1 MQQKNDALRW
11 IAGVITQKKNGAF
24 VGGEWHLDA
33 ASASTKL
40 IKVVNPS
47 NGEPLCDLRESDKA
61 VVDHAATAA
70 LTAFT
75 SGPWSTWTRA
85 ERAAALIRIGV
96 EIRKNHEQLAALE
109 TLCNGKTW
117 AESFEDDIPES
128 ASVFDYY
135 AGWIDK
141 VYGETCPVEQG
152 FVNFTLREPVG
163 PCALI
168 VPWNFPLLLACWKI
182 APALAMGNTV
192 VIKPSPQTSLSML
205 RLAEIIHDAKI
216 LPAGVFNVVIGG
228 GLTGEAL
235 THNQDIAKVSFTGG
249 TETGRAILKGSADSN
264 LKSVTLELGGKS
276 PNIIFADAKN
286 LPGVIDRSYQAMFS
300 HKGEKCSEPTRLL
313 VHRSLHDKVVAGLVE
328 KAEKTRC
335 GDPFAGT
342 TDQGPQCFEGHME
355 RILDYIKVGT
365 AEGAKCV
372 AGGVRDTA
380 GDNAQGYFVRPTIFT
395 GVTKEMKIFQ
405 EEIFGPVLAV
415 SIFDTE
421 DEAIQLANA
430 TRYGLA
436 AGLYTSDADR
446 AMRVSRRLDAGM
458 VFVNRYGCYD
468 FSSPFGGFK
477 QSGWGKEMAIHSLE
491 SYTRRKSI
499 WFAVAAT

>member
-1 MQQKNDALRW
+1 MEAKSKALRW
-11 IAGVITQKKNGAF
+11 IAGAVKSNEAKEAHEAHEAHEDKKTRR
-24 VGGEWHLDA
+24 E
-33 ASASTKL
+33 
-40 IKVVNPS
+40 IIQVVNPA
-47 NGEPLCDLRESDKA
+47 NGETLCELRESGKPG
-61 VVDHAATAA
+61 VDRAAAAA
-70 LTAFT
+70 LGAFT
-75 SGPWSTWTRA
+75 SGPWTKWTRG
-85 ERAAALIRIGV
+85 ERASALIKVGA
-96 EIRKNHEQLAALE
+96 EIRKHHHELAALE

-117 AESFEDDIPES
+117 AESFNDDIPES

-141 VYGETCPVEQG
+141 IYGETCPVEQG

-168 VPWNFPLLLACWKI
+168 VPWNFPMLLACWKI

-192 VIKPSPQTSLSML
+192 VVKPSPQTSLTML
-205 RLAEIIHDAKI
+205 RLAEIIRDAEI

-228 GLTGEAL
+228 RETGEAL

-249 TETGRAILKGSADSN
+249 TDTGRAVLKGSADSN
-264 LKSVTLELGGKS
+264 LKGVTLELGGKS
-276 PNIIFADAKN
+276 PNIIFEDAKN
-286 LPGVIDRSYQAMFS
+286 LSAVIDRSFEAMFS
-300 HKGEKCSEPTRLL
+300 HKGEKCSEPTRLI
-313 VHRSLHDKVVAGLVE
+313 VHRSLHEKVVAGLVA
-328 KAEKTRC
+328 KAEKIRC
-335 GDPFAGT
+335 GDPFAET
-342 TDQGPQCFEGHME
+342 TDQGPQCFEGHMDS
-355 RILDYIKVGT
+355 ILGYIQVGK

-372 AGGVRDTA
+372 VGGERDVS
-380 GDNAQGYFVRPTIFT
+380 GECGRGYFVRPTIFT

-405 EEIFGPVLAV
+405 EEIFGPVLVV

-421 DEAIQLANA
+421 EEAIQLANA
-430 TRYGLA
+430 SRYGLA
-436 AGLYTSDADR
+436 AGLYTADVDR

-491 SYTRRKSI
+491 AYTRRKSI
-499 WFAVAAT
+499 WFAVAPI

>member
-1 MQQKNDALRW
+1 MEAKSKALRW
-11 IAGVITQKKNGAF
+11 IAGAVKSNEAKEAKEAHKDKKTSH
-24 VGGEWHLDA
+24 E
-33 ASASTKL
+33 
-40 IKVVNPS
+40 IIQVVNPA
-47 NGEPLCDLRESDKA
+47 NGETLCELRESGKDG
-61 VVDHAATAA
+61 VDRAAAAA
-70 LTAFT
+70 LGAFT
-75 SGPWSTWTRA
+75 SGPWTKWTRG
-85 ERAAALIRIGV
+85 ERAAALIKVGA
-96 EIRKNHEQLAALE
+96 EIRKHHHELAALE

-117 AESFEDDIPES
+117 AESFNDDIPES

-141 VYGETCPVEQG
+141 IYGETCPVEQG

-168 VPWNFPLLLACWKI
+168 VPWNFPMLLACWKI

-192 VIKPSPQTSLSML
+192 VVKPSPQTSLTML
-205 RLAEIIHDAKI
+205 RLAEIIRDAEI

-228 GLTGEAL
+228 RETGEAL

-249 TETGRAILKGSADSN
+249 TDTGRAVLKGSADSN
-264 LKSVTLELGGKS
+264 LKGVTLELGGKS
-276 PNIIFADAKN
+276 PNIIFEDAKN
-286 LPGVIDRSYQAMFS
+286 LPAVIDRSFQAMFS
-300 HKGEKCSEPTRLL
+300 HKGEKCSEPTRLI
-313 VHRSLHDKVVAGLVE
+313 VHRSLHEKVVAGLVA
-328 KAEKTRC
+328 KAEKIRC
-335 GDPFAGT
+335 GDPFAET
-342 TDQGPQCFEGHME
+342 TDQGPQCFEGHMNQ
-355 RILDYIKVGT
+355 ILGYIQIGK

-372 AGGVRDTA
+372 VGGERDVS
-380 GDNAQGYFVRPTIFT
+380 GECGRGYFVRPTIFT

-405 EEIFGPVLAV
+405 EEIFGPVLVV

-421 DEAIQLANA
+421 EEAIQLANA
-430 TRYGLA
+430 SRYGLA
-436 AGLYTSDADR
+436 AGLYTADVDR

-491 SYTRRKSI
+491 AYTRRKSI
-499 WFAVAAT
+499 WFAVAPI

>member
-1 MQQKNDALRW
+1 MQARSDALSW
-11 IAGVITQKKNGAF
+11 IAGAAKNKKNGAF
-24 VGGEWHLDA
+24 VGGEWHRDDPSK
-33 ASASTKL
+33 SAHL
-40 IKVVNPS
+40 IKVINPAT
-47 NGEPLCDLRESDKA
+47 GEILCELRESDKS
-61 VVDHAATAA
+61 VVDHAAAAA
-70 LTAFT
+70 LAAFT
-75 SGPWSTWTRA
+75 SGPWTKWPRS
-85 ERAAALIRIGV
+85 ERAAALIKIGA
-96 EIRKNHEQLAALE
+96 EIRKHHHELAALE

-117 AESFEDDIPES
+117 AESFHDDIPES

-141 VYGETCPVEQG
+141 IYGETCPVEQG
-152 FVNFTLREPVG
+152 FVNFTLRESVG

-168 VPWNFPLLLACWKI
+168 VPWNFPLLLSCWKI

-216 LPAGVFNVVIGG
+216 LPAGVFNVVVGG
-228 GLTGEAL
+228 GPTGEAL
-235 THNQDIAKVSFTGG
+235 THNDAIAKVSFTGG
-249 TETGRAILKGSADSN
+249 TDTGRAVLKGSAESN

-276 PNIIFADAKN
+276 PNIIFDDAKN
-286 LPGVIDRSYQAMFS
+286 LQGVIDRSFQAMFS
-300 HKGEKCSEPTRLL
+300 HKGEKCSEPTRFII
-313 VHRSLHDKVVAGLVE
+313 HRSLHDKVVAALVE
-328 KAEKTRC
+328 KAEKIRC
-335 GDPFAGT
+335 GDPFADT

-355 RILDYIKVGT
+355 HILGYIKAGK

-372 AGGVRDTA
+372 AGGSRDTA
-380 GDNAQGYFVRPTIFT
+380 GDNAKGYFVRPTIFT
-395 GVTKEMKIFQ
+395 GVTREMKIFQ

-415 SIFDTE
+415 SVFDTE
-421 DEAIQLANA
+421 EEAIEFANA

-436 AGLYTSDADR
+436 AGLYTADADR

-491 SYTRRKSI
+491 AYTRRKSI
-499 WFAVAAT
+499 WFAVAPN